1 MFFGNSHD
9 ISKKDKALRNIM
21 WALCGK
27 IVSLL
32 GVLVVAIIVARYLG
46 QEQYGI
52 MNYVVSYVAIFQ
64 VFADFGL
71 DLIQIREES
80 KNPALRDKIIGT
92 VFTLKVIFAIITLI
106 AIPVTLFFF
115 ETSAEISCFIMIYA
129 FSVVLNTTW
138 VSRNH
143 FTSIVW
149 NEYVVKTEIS
159 RTIIGIMV
167 KVVLVMLH
175 MPLIWFILSLV
186 LDSLLLAMGYTV
198 SYAKKIDSIRKWTFD
213 NELAVYIIKQSFPL
227 LLSGAAIV
235 IYNRIDQVMIG
246 NMIDKSHLGIYSVAV
261 RFVELMVFVPTII
274 SQTISPMLVEI
285 RQKDGGQYERLS
297 QIFMNVT
304 VSGCV
309 IMALLVCLLSYPV
322 VLFTFG
328 HEYIGA
334 ASVLAI
340 LSFKVVGD
348 ALSQTSGQLMI
359 IEGIQRYASVRNII
373 GCVTCVVLNLIF
385 IKHYGIHGVAYV
397 AVITIFVSGTLADF
411 IIPSYRKIFFKQ
423 MQSLFMGWKDII
435 HIKTL
440 LNDNKTDLS

>member
-1 MFFGNSHD
+1 MFFGNSNE

-21 WALCGK
+21 WAVCGK

-32 GVLVVAIIVARYLG
+32 GVLVGAIIVARYLG

-80 KNPALRDKIIGT
+80 KNPSLRDKIIGT
-92 VFTLKVIFAIITLI
+92 VFILKLLFAFITLL
-106 AIPVTLFFF
+106 AIPITLYFF
-115 ETSAEISCFIMIYA
+115 ETSAEISYFIMIYA

-149 NEYVVKTEIS
+149 NEYMVKTEIT
-159 RTIIGIMV
+159 RTLVGIIV
-167 KVVLVMLH
+167 KVALVLMH
-175 MPLIWFILSLV
+175 MSLIWFIMSLV
-186 LDSLLLAMGYTV
+186 LDSFLLATGYIL
-198 SYAKKIDSIRKWTFD
+198 SYTKKIDSIRKWKFD
-213 NELAVYIIKQSFPL
+213 KELAVYIVKQSFPL

-246 NMIDKSHLGIYSVAV
+246 SIIDQSRLGIYSVAV
-261 RFVELMVFVPTII
+261 RFVELLVFVPTII

-285 RQKDGGQYERLS
+285 HQKDSQQYERLS
-297 QIFMNVT
+297 QVFLNIT

-309 IMALLVCLLSYPV
+309 ILAIVVSLLSYPV
-322 VLFTFG
+322 VYLTFG
-328 HEYIGA
+328 QEYIGA

-340 LSFKVVGD
+340 LSFKVIGD
-348 ALSQTSGQLMI
+348 ALSQTSGQLII

-373 GCVTCVVLNLIF
+373 GCVTCVVLNLIV
-385 IKHYGIHGVAYV
+385 IKHFGIRGVAYV

-411 IIPSYRKIFFKQ
+411 IIPPYRRIFCKQ

-435 HIKTL
+435 HIRTL
-440 LNDNKTDLS
+440 LQ

>member
-1 MFFGNSHD
+1 MFFGNNHD

-46 QEQYGI
+46 KQQYGI

-80 KNPALRDKIIGT
+80 KNPNLRDKIIGT
-92 VFTLKVIFAIITLI
+92 VFTLKLIFAAITLI
-106 AIPVTLFFF
+106 AIPITLFFF
-115 ETSAEISCFIMIYA
+115 ETSAEISYFIMIYA

-149 NEYVVKTEIS
+149 NEYMVKTEIS

-186 LDSLLLAMGYTV
+186 FDSFLLAVGYSI
-198 SYAKKIDSIRKWTFD
+198 SYAKKIDSISKWTFD
-213 NELAVYIIKQSFPL
+213 KELAVYIIKQSFPL

-246 NMIDKSHLGIYSVAV
+246 DMIDNSHLGIYSVAV

-285 RQKDGGQYERLS
+285 RQKDRVRYEELS
-297 QIFMNVT
+297 QIFLNVT

-309 IMALLVCLLSYPV
+309 ILAVLVCLLSYPV
-322 VLFTFG
+322 VYFTFG
-328 HEYIGA
+328 QEYIGA

-340 LSFKVVGD
+340 LSFKVIGD

-373 GCVTCVVLNLIF
+373 GCVTCVLLNLII

-423 MQSLFMGWKDII
+423 MHSLFMGWKDII
-435 HIKTL
+435 HIKAI
-440 LNDNKTDLS
+440 LNDNKTNIS

>member
-1 MFFGNSHD
+1 MFFGNSNE

-21 WALCGK
+21 WAVCGK

-32 GVLVVAIIVARYLG
+32 GVLVGAIIVARYLG

-80 KNPALRDKIIGT
+80 KNPSLRDKIIGT
-92 VFTLKVIFAIITLI
+92 VFVLKLLFAFITLL
-106 AIPVTLFFF
+106 AIPITLYFF
-115 ETSAEISCFIMIYA
+115 ETSLEISYFIMIYA

-149 NEYVVKTEIS
+149 NEYMVKTEIT
-159 RTIIGIMV
+159 RTLVGIIV
-167 KVVLVMLH
+167 KVALVLMH
-175 MPLIWFILSLV
+175 MSLIWFIMSLV
-186 LDSLLLAMGYTV
+186 LDSFLLATGYII
-198 SYAKKIDSIRKWTFD
+198 SYAKKIDSIRKWKFD
-213 NELAVYIIKQSFPL
+213 KELAVYIVKQSFPL

-246 NMIDKSHLGIYSVAV
+246 SIIDQSRLGIYSVAV
-261 RFVELMVFVPTII
+261 RFVELLVFVPTII

-285 RQKDGGQYERLS
+285 HQRDGQQYERLS
-297 QIFMNVT
+297 QIFLNVT

-309 IMALLVCLLSYPV
+309 ILAIVVSLLSYPV
-322 VLFTFG
+322 VYLTFG
-328 HEYIGA
+328 QEYIGA

-340 LSFKVVGD
+340 LSFKVIGD
-348 ALSQTSGQLMI
+348 ALSQTSGQLII

-373 GCVTCVVLNLIF
+373 GCVTCVVLNLIV
-385 IKHYGIHGVAYV
+385 IKHFGIRGVAYV

-411 IIPSYRKIFFKQ
+411 IIPPYRKIFCKQ

-435 HIKTL
+435 HIRTL
-440 LNDNKTDLS
+440 LQ